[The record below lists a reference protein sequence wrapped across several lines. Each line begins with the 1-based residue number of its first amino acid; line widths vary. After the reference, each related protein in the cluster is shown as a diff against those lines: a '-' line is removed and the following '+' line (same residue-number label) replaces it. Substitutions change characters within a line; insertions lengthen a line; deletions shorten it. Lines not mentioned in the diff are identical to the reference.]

1 MGHHHTHNT
10 QSTLIALVD
19 CNNFYASCERVFRP
33 DLEQKPIVVLS
44 NNDGCVIAR
53 SNEAKKL
60 GIKMG
65 EPAFKKKEVFKKNKV
80 QIFSTNF
87 VLYGDMSKRVM
98 SILKKNSKDIEIYS
112 IDEAFLECY
121 NEDLENYAVNLRNKV
136 KKWTGI
142 PVSVGIAKTKV
153 LAKIA
158 NHIAKKY
165 KKSGAFI
172 LDNQEIIEKVL
183 KFTAVED
190 IWGIGKNYA
199 KKLKEYGVNTAYD
212 LTCIEESWIKKNFSV
227 VGLRIVQELKGINCL
242 EIESEYKKKKNICT
256 SRSFGQPVSDYN
268 KLKEAL
274 STFAV
279 RCCEKLRKQRTCS
292 SEIRVFIYTNPF
304 NPRQKQY
311 YGTKSIKL
319 DHATNDNQIIIQE
332 VIKALKLIYKKG
344 YSYKKAGVIV
354 GKLIND
360 DEVQLSLFDQLT
372 NRDRYMKISKV
383 IDKINNSMG
392 RDKLRIATQGF
403 DRKWKMKQEQLSPCY
418 TTRIDEI
425 LKVKV

>member
-1 MGHHHTHNT
+1 MGHHHPYNT

-158 NHIAKKY
+158 NHIAKKH

-172 LDNQEIIEKVL
+172 LDNQEIIEKAL

-199 KKLKEYGVNTAYD
+199 KKLKEYGINTAYH
-212 LTCIEESWIKKNFSV
+212 LTCI
-227 VGLRIVQELKGINCL
+227 
-242 EIESEYKKKKNICT
+242 
-256 SRSFGQPVSDYN
+256 
-268 KLKEAL
+268 
-274 STFAV
+274 
-279 RCCEKLRKQRTCS
+279 
-292 SEIRVFIYTNPF
+292 
-304 NPRQKQY
+304 
-311 YGTKSIKL
+311 
-319 DHATNDNQIIIQE
+319 
-332 VIKALKLIYKKG
+332 
-344 YSYKKAGVIV
+344 
-354 GKLIND
+354 
-360 DEVQLSLFDQLT
+360 
-372 NRDRYMKISKV
+372 
-383 IDKINNSMG
+383 
-392 RDKLRIATQGF
+392 
-403 DRKWKMKQEQLSPCY
+403 
-418 TTRIDEI
+418 
-425 LKVKV
+425 

>member
-1 MGHHHTHNT
+1 
-10 QSTLIALVD
+10 
-19 CNNFYASCERVFRP
+19 
-33 DLEQKPIVVLS
+33 
-44 NNDGCVIAR
+44 
-53 SNEAKKL
+53 
-60 GIKMG
+60 
-65 EPAFKKKEVFKKNKV
+65 
-80 QIFSTNF
+80 
-87 VLYGDMSKRVM
+87 M
-98 SILKKNSKDIEIYS
+98 SILKKNSKNIEIYS

-172 LDNQEIIEKVL
+172 LDNQEIIEKAL

-372 NRDRYMKISKV
+372 NRNRYMKISKV
-383 IDKINNSMG
+383 IDKINSSMG